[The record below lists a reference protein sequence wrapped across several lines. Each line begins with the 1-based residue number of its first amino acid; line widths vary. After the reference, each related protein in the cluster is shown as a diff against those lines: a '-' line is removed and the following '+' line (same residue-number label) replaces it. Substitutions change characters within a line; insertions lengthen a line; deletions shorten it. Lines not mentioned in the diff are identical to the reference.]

1 MKRRIFPRTKTGLS
15 FCLAGAA
22 AVSLALSAPRLA
34 AAEESRKPA
43 WMDKAEFSFVSTG
56 GNAQSSSLGIANT
69 LTRTWARDQLRLT
82 ANVLRA
88 HGTTVTRRA
97 VGAAG
102 GFAVVED
109 RAEQLV
115 AENYALGALYDRS
128 VSKRWTLNAGLSW
141 DRNRFTG
148 VASRLVA
155 VLGGGT
161 AWLDAERAKLRTAY
175 GLTVTSRKYVSA
187 DRTSF
192 VGFRATSDYER
203 KLGPSA
209 AVSGRLIFDE
219 DFGDLAD
226 WRGEMVNSLSTAMSK
241 RLALQVS
248 VRWLYANRPAFEEI
262 PLFGPDGSAAG
273 STVPVPLHKL
283 DSFFTTSLCLNF

>member
-1 MKRRIFPRTKTGLS
+1 MPRPIFPRTATRLS

-22 AVSLALSAPRLA
+22 VFSLALAASRLE
-34 AAEESRKPA
+34 AAEETRKPA
-43 WMDKAEFSFVSTG
+43 WMDKAEFSFVMTG

-69 LTRTWARDQLRLT
+69 LTRTWARDQIRLT
-82 ANVLRA
+82 ANALRA
-88 HGTTVTRRA
+88 HGTTITRRA
-97 VGAAG
+97 VGATG

-109 RAEQLV
+109 RVEQLV

-128 VSKRWTLNAGLSW
+128 VSKRWTFNAGLNW
-141 DRNRFTG
+141 DRNRFAG
-148 VASRLVA
+148 VASRFVA
-155 VLGGGT
+155 VLGGGNV
-161 AWLDAERAKLRTAY
+161 WFDAERAKLRSAY

-209 AVSGRLIFDE
+209 ALSGRLIFDE

-226 WRGEMVNSLSTAMSK
+226 WRGETVNSLSAAMSK

-248 VRWLYANRPAFEEI
+248 LRWLYANRPALEEI
-262 PLFGPDGSAAG
+262 PLFAADGSFAG
-273 STVPVPLHKL
+273 STVPVRLHRL
-283 DSFFTTSLCLNF
+283 DTFFTTSLCVNF